1 LNGSDE
7 SLIDLLS
14 LTAQQARSIQEGA
27 IKSNQSTPWGEDEE
41 EKEPYRDQSSF
52 TSDAVKT
59 KESYSK
65 MNPATQSEVTTN
77 RSVKE

>member
-14 LTAQQARSIQEGA
+14 LTAQQARSIQEGT

-41 EKEPYRDQSSF
+41 EK
-52 TSDAVKT
+52 
-59 KESYSK
+59 
-65 MNPATQSEVTTN
+65 
-77 RSVKE
+77 